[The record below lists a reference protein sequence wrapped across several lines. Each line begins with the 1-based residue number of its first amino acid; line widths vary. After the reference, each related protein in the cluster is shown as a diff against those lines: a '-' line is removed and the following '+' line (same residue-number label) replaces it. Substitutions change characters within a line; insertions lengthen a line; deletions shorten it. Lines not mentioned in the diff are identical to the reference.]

1 MMKKILEGKK
11 IKNKFSFVWADSKML
26 TKPLHVSV
34 PYHFV
39 FLGEVL
45 NYIEK
50 MINNEIDVFDFE
62 SGDTEFYKFINNIST
77 NNYSAIAFFVSP
89 DNIENT
95 LTLLKYIKTI
105 SPETKCIAYGELCV
119 FLQDYFKSTT
129 FDAIVSDR
137 CDSEV
142 AIFDFFM
149 YAEKKKNK
157 NELRGVKFIE
167 NGELKLSTKGEFI
180 PGKEWGFTDINK
192 PFVKELFGIEGKKQ
206 VTIEIARG
214 CPYDCMY
221 CKEVSFSG
229 TIERRRPI
237 EKIIK
242 YINSINCDR
251 FKFYASNFTLDEE
264 YAIEL
269 CEKLIKNP
277 KKIKWSCTTRPDLL
291 KNEVLI
297 EKMAEAGCEK
307 ISVGI
312 ETAEIDELISLN
324 RNYNTNVIIQGIKM
338 LNKYNITYKATDF
351 ANNSSTKDI
360 TLTVEAKP
368 KSTPTNPQIKRV
380 DFTTS
385 KGFNAY
391 IENGLTYI
399 DGVLVVNKTYSLPQ
413 NYGNGLTKETQSAF
427 NDMKAAALTDG
438 ISLWICSGF
447 RSYNTQKNLYNSY
460 VNRDGKAKADTYS
473 ARAGYSEHQ
482 SGLAMDINM
491 ASSSFNGSNEAIW
504 LSNNAYKYGF
514 ILRYPD
520 GKTNETGYKFES
532 WHYRYVGVDLATK
545 LYNDGDWI
553 TLEDYFGIT
562 SEYSD

>member
-62 SGDTEFYKFINNIST
+62 SGDTEFYKFINSIST

-180 PGKEWGFTDINK
+180 PGKEWGFTDVNK

-338 LNKYNITYKATDF
+338 LNKYNITYKALIMIGVPGQTKESILKTLNLLSNYNIIVRPTAYTPFYEMKATMDAEEISRF
-351 ANNSSTKDI
+351 DKRTYYNSKVGISYANFLRLIYDVNEYKDI
-360 TLTVEAKP
+360 LE
-368 KSTPTNPQIKRV
+368 
-380 DFTTS
+380 
-385 KGFNAY
+385 
-391 IENGLTYI
+391 
-399 DGVLVVNKTYSLPQ
+399 
-413 NYGNGLTKETQSAF
+413 KE
-427 NDMKAAALTDG
+427 
-438 ISLWICSGF
+438 
-447 RSYNTQKNLYNSY
+447 
-460 VNRDGKAKADTYS
+460 
-473 ARAGYSEHQ
+473 
-482 SGLAMDINM
+482 IN
-491 ASSSFNGSNEAIW
+491 EKI
-504 LSNNAYKYGF
+504 
-514 ILRYPD
+514 
-520 GKTNETGYKFES
+520 
-532 WHYRYVGVDLATK
+532 
-545 LYNDGDWI
+545 
-553 TLEDYFGIT
+553 
-562 SEYSD
+562 